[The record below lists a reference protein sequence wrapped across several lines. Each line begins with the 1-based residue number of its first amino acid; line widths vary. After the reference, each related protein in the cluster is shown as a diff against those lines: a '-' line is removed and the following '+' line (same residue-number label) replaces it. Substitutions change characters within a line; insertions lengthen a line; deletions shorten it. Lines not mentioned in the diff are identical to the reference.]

1 MQLTSHA
8 YEIGIGFGITL
19 QSSVKVGEMNH
30 RDCAFPYQI
39 IIISIFQIEHLH
51 FHNQINLFAI
61 KYSIQFPKSEAIK
74 FVF

>member
-1 MQLTSHA
+1 MKSTLALGSHYNRRLTSVKSII
-8 YEIGIGFGITL
+8 EI
-19 QSSVKVGEMNH
+19 
-30 RDCAFPYQI
+30 DAFPYQI